1 METLINTETNS
12 FSLPSNL
19 LALFWN
25 FQVAN
30 GTLNNVITILMSS
43 DIIENCIYKHGDKGL
58 PVGDKGLPVI
68 NTVAYD
74 VI

>member
-12 FSLPSNL
+12 FPLPSNL

-30 GTLNNVITILMSS
+30 GTLNNVITISMSS
-43 DIIENCIYKHGDKGL
+43 DIIENCIYKHRDKGL
-58 PVGDKGLPVI
+58 PVM
-68 NTVAYD
+68 NTVAYN

>member
-12 FSLPSNL
+12 FLLPSNL

-25 FQVAN
+25 SHMAN
-30 GTLNNVITILMSS
+30 GTLNNVITISMSS
-43 DIIENCIYKHGDKGL
+43 DIIENCIYKHRDKGL
-58 PVGDKGLPVI
+58 PVM
-68 NTVAYD
+68 NTVAYN